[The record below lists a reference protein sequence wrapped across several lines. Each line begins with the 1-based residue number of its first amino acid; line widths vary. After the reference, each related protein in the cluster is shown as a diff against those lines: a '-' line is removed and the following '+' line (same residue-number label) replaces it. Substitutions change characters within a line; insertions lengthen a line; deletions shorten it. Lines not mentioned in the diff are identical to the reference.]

1 MDDVEVSTLANR
13 FTSVPV
19 ESPFVWG
26 MSALLVKESS
36 NILERLLEKQD
47 VVEEHYEQFKWSH
60 FVIQL
65 LLSYELCNSGNQSE
79 AVKKIE
85 SCEAEL
91 TRLDRIGCNER
102 FYLRMRRPLWH
113 LTLASRALL
122 FATISNFEV
131 DLDYLDQEMGQKY
144 NLTLFSD
151 EERASLYGT
160 KTICYLEYGY
170 NGNMEA
176 LKWARKALETDP
188 SEAEWHFLTGKCM
201 GRVRRCTRKFSGV
214 PREEV
219 EMIEKAVSLNP
230 NPKYIMYVAQVY
242 QQSASAAFI
251 HHRGDENFYKSS
263 LYQAINNMNKKAV
276 ELYQQALVFRPNC
289 SYTYIRCLN
298 GMLKLPRKYLNLAQL
313 RKMVDKVTMVA
324 PNNTMFLHSAGVFYL
339 KMDYDAKKALKFFEM
354 ASDQGNYGAS
364 MDAIRL
370 RFRMNEQ
377 YNPVGRLRKLI
388 EKFSARPHHEDAVS
402 QLGSFYLFIVRDL
415 ERALEAYNLILEK
428 DPESR
433 AMMVHKPIF
442 VRMTRPINLFEV
454 LVNEV
459 RVYELK
465 ERPLDE
471 KLKDGFM
478 SLVAQYF
485 PSLLELEVDTQMIHR
500 LIQESRR
507 MARAEKRRR
516 VMFLRYSTTERSPR
530 KDKSF
535 YART

>member
-1 MDDVEVSTLANR
+1 MDDVEVSTLANK

-251 HHRGDENFYKSS
+251 HHRGDENFYRSS

-313 RKMVDKVTMVA
+313 RKMVDK
-324 PNNTMFLHSAGVFYL
+324 
-339 KMDYDAKKALKFFEM
+339 
-354 ASDQGNYGAS
+354 
-364 MDAIRL
+364 
-370 RFRMNEQ
+370 
-377 YNPVGRLRKLI
+377 
-388 EKFSARPHHEDAVS
+388 
-402 QLGSFYLFIVRDL
+402 
-415 ERALEAYNLILEK
+415 
-428 DPESR
+428 
-433 AMMVHKPIF
+433 AM
-442 VRMTRPINLFEV
+442 L
-454 LVNEV
+454 
-459 RVYELK
+459 
-465 ERPLDE
+465 
-471 KLKDGFM
+471 
-478 SLVAQYF
+478 
-485 PSLLELEVDTQMIHR
+485 
-500 LIQESRR
+500 
-507 MARAEKRRR
+507 
-516 VMFLRYSTTERSPR
+516 RSPR
-530 KDKSF
+530 RSAKQHALRLGISNTSVRRILHQELNFHSYKIQIEQSLKPTGHQKRVQF
-535 YART
+535 CEEMARRLEENVDQVNNLWMRRISTSLVLLINKTSDTGLRKTLAHFMKRLFMMKK